1 VKVFCASV
9 TLCLCVWAIAAVPSP
24 EAFVATLEVSNGS
37 AKQVA
42 TNEPSLQ
49 RRAAAPR
56 PVFHAKA
63 NENLTLHWEIRAGR
77 DTALEDMLVHF
88 YVAQVQG
95 TDPDGLPDLAK
106 PDNVVLEGAL
116 TMDFKEKNAAQSKL
130 TFRVSKPGRYL
141 ARIEAQHKDL
151 SPSDEPSA
159 VIELEV
165 K

>member
-1 VKVFCASV
+1 MKILCASV
-9 TLCLCVWAIAAVPSP
+9 TLGICVWAIAAVPSP
-24 EAFVATLEVSNGS
+24 EDFVARLEVSNGS

-49 RRAAAPR
+49 RRITAPR

-77 DTALEDMLVHF
+77 DTVLEDMLVHF
-88 YVAQVQG
+88 YVAHVQG
-95 TDPDGLPDLAK
+95 ADPDGLPDLAK

-141 ARIEAQHKDL
+141 ARIEAQHKEL
-151 SPSDEPSA
+151 SPSDAPSA
-159 VIELEV
+159 AIELEV

>member
-1 VKVFCASV
+1 MKALFILGLLTFYVG
-9 TLCLCVWAIAAVPSP
+9 AIAAVSH
-24 EAFVATLEVSNGS
+24 FDTLVARLGVSNRS
-37 AKQVA
+37 AAQVA

-56 PVFHAKA
+56 PVFLAKA
-63 NENLTLHWEIRAGR
+63 NENLTLRWEVRANR
-77 DTALEDMLVHF
+77 DTALEDVLVHF
-88 YVAQVQG
+88 YVARIEG
-95 TDPDGLPDLAK
+95 SDPEGVPDLAK
-106 PDNVVLEGAL
+106 PENVVLEGAL
-116 TMDFKEKNAAQSKL
+116 TMDFKEKNATQSKL

-141 ARIEAQHKDL
+141 ARVEAQHKDL